1 LLRKNRDSPR
11 QVAGIWEE
19 ALMWESNTFLS
30 FLAENWHIWFLS
42 VVLVVA
48 AVIDGWK
55 LKVPNWIT
63 FPLIVGGWVYSGACF
78 GWAGLGW
85 SLVGTAVGLALL
97 LPAYAI
103 GGMGAGDVKLLA
115 GVGAWVWGT
124 VTFYAF
130 CLSAVIGGV
139 IALAMVFFARGWR
152 AHAAQ
157 FWSILGEIMVIRNP
171 EQLSAIAAGRKGSM
185 MLLPYGIPIAVG
197 TIAYFIWAGMLL

>member
-1 LLRKNRDSPR
+1 MWDTNALLK
-11 QVAGIWEE
+11 
-19 ALMWESNTFLS
+19 ALG
-30 FLAENWHIWFLS
+30 ENWHVWLLS
-42 VVLVVA
+42 VLLVVA

-55 LKVPNWIT
+55 LKVPNWLT
-63 FPLIVGGWVYSGACF
+63 FPLVISGWAYSAAFF
-78 GWAGLGW
+78 GWPGLGW

-130 CLSAVIGGV
+130 CLSAIFGGV
-139 IALAMVFFARGWR
+139 IALGMVLYARKWR
-152 AHAAQ
+152 QHRDR
-157 FWSILGEIMVIRNP
+157 FWCILMEILVVQNP
-171 EQLSAIAAGRKGSM
+171 SELSTLAAGRKSSM

-197 TIAYFIWAGMLL
+197 TIVYFIWAGMLL